1 MERFLEQLLTP
12 VNLTAVVITLVA
24 LVAGLVYAVAR
35 PKMFM
40 LLVKNLRRNI
50 VRTLLIS
57 LATMVLVAK
66 VTLIWTVIYFLDQV
80 TQEKA
85 KDFKLIIT
93 ERWQIPSQMPLTHAD
108 YLDPDNSKFLPELR
122 GLYGRDDFMTWSF
135 YGGTTDPAKMS
146 IENLVFMFS
155 MKPAHIPTMMEDLD
169 KLDPRLIKAMEEN
182 RIGVLMGKERM
193 AKIDKRVG
201 ERFKL
206 TSINYKGID
215 LEFEILGEL
224 PEGRYDMSAIMNAEY
239 FNQEI
244 ERYAQR
250 TGQRHPLDQKRLNL
264 VWIRVP
270 DRAAFDKVGSIVENS
285 PFFADRPV
293 RCETAS
299 SGIGNFLDAYRD
311 LINGMKFGL
320 VPIILMIMALVV
332 ANAISIS
339 VRERR
344 AEIAVMKVLGYR
356 PNQILNLVI
365 GESLL
370 VGALAGWFAA
380 LGSFL
385 LINYGLG
392 GVKFPIAFFPAFMI
406 PAWALAWGPAMGC
419 LTALVG
425 SFIPAW
431 TARNVKVSEVFA
443 KIA

>member
-1 MERFLEQLLTP
+1 
-12 VNLTAVVITLVA
+12 
-24 LVAGLVYAVAR
+24 
-35 PKMFM
+35 
-40 LLVKNLRRNI
+40 
-50 VRTLLIS
+50 
-57 LATMVLVAK
+57 
-66 VTLIWTVIYFLDQV
+66 
-80 TQEKA
+80 
-85 KDFKLIIT
+85 
-93 ERWQIPSQMPLTHAD
+93 
-108 YLDPDNSKFLPELR
+108 
-122 GLYGRDDFMTWSF
+122 
-135 YGGTTDPAKMS
+135 
-146 IENLVFMFS
+146 
-155 MKPAHIPTMMEDLD
+155 
-169 KLDPRLIKAMEEN
+169 
-182 RIGVLMGKERM
+182 MGKERM
-193 AKIDKRVG
+193 QKINKRVG

-215 LEFEILGEL
+215 LEFEIIGEL
-224 PEGRYDMSAIMNAEY
+224 PEGRYDMSSIMNADY

-270 DRAAFDKVGSIVENS
+270 DRAAFDKVGTIAENS
-285 PFFADRPV
+285 PYFADRPV

-299 SGIGNFLDAYRD
+299 SGIGNFLDAYSD
-311 LINGMKFGL
+311 LIKGMKFFL

-370 VGALAGWFAA
+370 VGGLAGWIAA
-380 LGSFL
+380 LVTFL
-385 LINYGLG
+385 SINYGLG

-406 PAWALAWGPAMGC
+406 HVWALAWGPAMGC